1 MTKEQLIKEITE
13 GLKEKGLPLAE
24 DAIQSVLLVLSEVTV
39 KYIEQS
45 ESKVDDMALP
55 IVKILFGLADKAA
68 DKIDG
73 VEEKK
78 A

>member
-1 MTKEQLIKEITE
+1 MTKEELVKEITE
-13 GLKEKGLPLAE
+13 GLKAKGLPLAE
-24 DAIQSVLLVLSEVTV
+24 DAIQAVLLVLSEVTV

-45 ESKVDDMALP
+45 ESKMDDMALP
-55 IVKILFGLADKAA
+55 IVKIIFGLADKAA

-73 VEEKK
+73 LEEKK